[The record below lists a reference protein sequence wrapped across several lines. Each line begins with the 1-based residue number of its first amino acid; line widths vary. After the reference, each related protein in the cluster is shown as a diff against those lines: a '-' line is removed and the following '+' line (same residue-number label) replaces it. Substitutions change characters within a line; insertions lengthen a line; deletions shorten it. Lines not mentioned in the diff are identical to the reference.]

1 MSTAIIT
8 SARDLLARYPVLFC
22 DVWGVLHDGVRE
34 YAAAGDALER
44 YRAAG
49 GIVVLVS
56 NAPYPAA
63 TVAGVLDEKQVR
75 RSAWDV
81 IASSGDLSRLY
92 LADRGYKSVHHIGPP
107 RGLPLFDG
115 LDVRLVDLGDAD
127 AIVCT
132 GLVQDRTETAD
143 GYRPILEQAL
153 ARGLPLVCANPDLI
167 VEVGGEL
174 LPCAGAV
181 GVVYEAIGGQVY
193 WAGKPHP
200 PAYELAMAMAARISG
215 RDITPA
221 EVLAI
226 GDAAATDLAGA
237 GAAGIDALFIAGG
250 IHRAEVMGL
259 QAIDAA
265 ALEALFRRSD
275 VMAVAAAPALVW

>member
-1 MSTAIIT
+1 MTTAIIT
-8 SARDLLARYPVLFC
+8 SARDLLARYRVLFC

-49 GIVVLVS
+49 GIVILVS

-63 TVAGVLDEKQVR
+63 TVAGVLDEKRVR

-81 IASSGDLSRLY
+81 IVSSGDVTRWHLVE
-92 LADRGYKSVHHIGPP
+92 RGFGAIHHIGPP
-107 RGLPLFDG
+107 RGLPLFEG
-115 LDVRLVDLGDAD
+115 LEIALVDLAAAD
-127 AIVCT
+127 AMVCT
-132 GLVQDRTETAD
+132 GLVNDTVETA
-143 GYRPILEQAL
+143 GSYRPMLEQAL
-153 ARGLPLVCANPDLI
+153 ARGLPMVCANPDLV
-167 VEVGGEL
+167 VEVGGKL

-181 GVVYEAIGGQVY
+181 GAVYEAIGGQVY

-200 PAYELAMAMAARISG
+200 PAYELAMAAAARIAG
-215 RDITPA
+215 RAIVPT

-237 GAAGIDALFIAGG
+237 RAAGIDALFIAGG
-250 IHRAEVMGL
+250 IHRAEVMRL
-259 QAIDAA
+259 QAIGAA